1 MIQFCLQDSVMQ
13 ILRQKD
19 DKLIPAQTTDQ
30 ITASKLC
37 FQTICK
43 QTENMI
49 SLRMAKMI
57 VDGFKMVQIQQQHDS
72 FFFPVQKLF
81 CFRFETASAQKF
93 GQIVPM
99 MLFLLIFQRECQL
112 LFSRLFSRLIND
124 DPDQIIIHL
133 IRMNG
138 KIFSLI
144 QYDAVFFSRCGQLF
158 QKGTKLLR
166 MR

>member
-1 MIQFCLQDSVMQ
+1 MFFQ
-13 ILRQKD
+13 IFAIL
-19 DKLIPAQTTDQ
+19 
-30 ITASKLC
+30 
-37 FQTICK
+37 
-43 QTENMI
+43 
-49 SLRMAKMI
+49 
-57 VDGFKMVQIQQQHDS
+57 
-72 FFFPVQKLF
+72 FFGLF
-81 CFRFETASAQKF
+81 CPVSYTHLDVYKSQAQKF

-133 IRMNG
+133 IRMNS